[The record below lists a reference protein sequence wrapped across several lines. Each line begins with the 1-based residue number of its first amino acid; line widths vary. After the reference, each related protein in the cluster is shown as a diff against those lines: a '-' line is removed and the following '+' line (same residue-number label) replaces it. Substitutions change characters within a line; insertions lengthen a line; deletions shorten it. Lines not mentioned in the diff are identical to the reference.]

1 MRAGRPA
8 GAVLMINKS
17 CQTGSDKVS
26 NPFVLFTY
34 LACASN
40 SLIFTLPMHMQDY
53 TDLIKK
59 LSEAVERHSLD
70 KQVLPQ
76 LGYHLPWGFGWRHW
90 SSDDEDQ

>member
-17 CQTGSDKVS
+17 CQTGSDK
-26 NPFVLFTY
+26 
-34 LACASN
+34 
-40 SLIFTLPMHMQDY
+40 DY